1 VVEPVI
7 VVSGL
12 PRAGTSMVMG
22 MLAAAGVKYVS
33 DGLRTADEDNPRG
46 YFEDERVKNLASAE
60 NRAWIAGARGKA
72 IKVVSPILKDL
83 PPDNTYKVLFL
94 RRDLREILAS
104 QKKMM
109 DRRGEHHDQPDELML
124 QVFETHLGTI
134 EEMLRSRSEFDVM
147 YLDFQEV
154 IVDPKG
160 QARRISDFLGQT
172 FDLDAMGAAV
182 DEKLYR
188 NRSS

>member
-1 VVEPVI
+1 MAEPII

-22 MLAAAGVKYVS
+22 MLAAAGVTCVS
-33 DGLRTADEDNPRG
+33 DGVRTADEDNPRG

-60 NRAWIAGARGKA
+60 NRAWIAEARGKA

-83 PPDNTYKVLFL
+83 PPENTYKVVFL

-109 DRRGEHHDQPDELML
+109 HRRGEDHDQPDEVMA
-124 QVFETHLGTI
+124 QIFERHLKTI
-134 EEMLRSRSEFDVM
+134 EEMVRSRSEIELM
-147 YLDFQEV
+147 YLDFREV
-154 IVDPKG
+154 IADPRG
-160 QARRISDFLGQT
+160 QARRISDFVGQT
-172 FDLDAMGAAV
+172 LDIDAMGAAV
-182 DEKLYR
+182 DERLYR

>member
-1 VVEPVI
+1 MAEPII

-22 MLAAAGVKYVS
+22 MLAAAGVTCVS
-33 DGLRTADEDNPRG
+33 DGVRTADEDNPRG

-60 NRAWIAGARGKA
+60 NRAWIAEARGKA

-83 PPDNTYKVLFL
+83 PPENTYKVVFL

-109 DRRGEHHDQPDELML
+109 HRRGEDHDQPDEVMA
-124 QVFETHLGTI
+124 QIFERHLKTI
-134 EEMLRSRSEFDVM
+134 EEMVRSRSEIELM
-147 YLDFQEV
+147 YLDFREV
-154 IVDPKG
+154 IADPRG
-160 QARRISDFLGQT
+160 QARRISDFVGQT
-172 FDLDAMGAAV
+172 LDIDAMGAAV
-182 DEKLYR
+182 DKRLYR